1 VDSIDADV
9 AVQQLIRGLLFLGGA
24 IVFGLFATWL
34 AGWLCR
40 RSKLPPGLTLA
51 AQILTPVAL
60 LYGASLY
67 LDVAG
72 QVVQARVA
80 KTEER
85 IAHHT
90 SGRSIP
96 GNWSRSFWASV
107 TFDTPDGPG
116 MAPLWLDET
125 TYDALQPG
133 TSLAVRHLPWLPFI
147 ARPADQSTLALVPWK
162 WLAAVLAALA
172 IVLTLRPVL
181 RSVLRP
187 APAWLKALI
196 ILTSIAVAIIWFVFP
211 APWVTPLD
219 PPVLTAQADV
229 LKVREETR
237 SFLSGRTSGS
247 VPAPQPWNIV
257 ELQFVPEGRQK
268 PVIAVDSV
276 DAGSVA
282 NLQAGARLPVS
293 YSKSNPRDARLAGT
307 RTWRWKEWIEL
318 ADFALWGVIVIA
330 GMTLLGKAA
339 SAWWRRIVRP
349 S

>member
-1 VDSIDADV
+1 MDSIDADA
-9 AVQQLIRGLLFLGGA
+9 AVQYVLRGLLFLGGA
-24 IVFGLFATWL
+24 VAFGLFTTWL

-40 RSKLPPGLTLA
+40 RSKLSPGLTFA
-51 AQILTPVAL
+51 AQILTPIAL
-60 LYGASLY
+60 LYGVSLY

-72 QVVQARVA
+72 HVVQARVA
-80 KTEER
+80 STEER

-107 TFDTPDGPG
+107 RFDTPEGPG

-125 TYDALQPG
+125 TYDALRPG
-133 TSLAVRHLPWLPFI
+133 VSIAVRYLPWLPFI
-147 ARPADQSTLALVPWK
+147 ARPADQSTLAFVPWR
-162 WLAAVLAALA
+162 WLAAAIIALA
-172 IVLTLRPVL
+172 IVLALRPVL

-187 APAWLKALI
+187 TPAWLKTLI
-196 ILTSIAVAIIWFVFP
+196 ILTSIAVAIIWLVFP
-211 APWVTPLD
+211 APWVTPLG

-257 ELQFVPEGRQK
+257 ELRFVPEGRQK

-276 DAGSVA
+276 DVGSVA
-282 NLQAGARLPVS
+282 NLQVGARLPVS
-293 YSKSNPRDARLAGT
+293 YNKSHPRDARLAGT
-307 RTWRWKEWIEL
+307 RTWRWKEWLEL
-318 ADFALWGVIVIA
+318 AEFALWGVITVA
-330 GMTLLGKAA
+330 AVTLLGKAA